1 MSIEKREF
9 YTITKLNEDEKRQ
22 LLYKYLNIK
31 PMVCSCNDFML
42 ILKPNGTVELVG
54 EESHEGIDLT
64 EWKGIKK
71 ICSGKRHIVGLK
83 LDGSVVAVGNNEF
96 HQCDVSDW
104 KNIVDI
110 FADFNCTIGLK
121 ADNNTLIMGQ
131 IGNDLAEDKLSD
143 DKLEQKLNGLIEK
156 ANLSRINA
164 MLEQQEENNRKTE
177 HNIIELYGNM
187 QSMLSEITEMYDKMK
202 KLTPPKSIPESSKP
216 VPKLTKPISE
226 PPILPVLKK
235 EPIPK
240 PTPNPV
246 PPKQQSNSIKSLKS
260 VCSLIK
266 EREDR
271 IAELREQLESC
282 NKKIIDGNKI
292 DSGITH
298 EEIQNLRMEIDRT
311 KNKIRSLED
320 EKEKFIIMKNNIMD
334 EIRKAEIAKR
344 KSVYLS
350 AGTYHTLRLFENK
363 RTVVSAGK
371 NDDGQCNVGNWEN
384 IVAVS
389 AGHCHSVGL
398 MIDGTVVAVGANEHG
413 QCNVE
418 DWKNIIAISAGHYHT
433 VGLQEDGTVV
443 AVGRNEDGQCNV
455 EDWKNVTEVSAGRYH
470 SVGLKLDGTVYATGR
485 NEDGQCDVED
495 WTDIVAVSA
504 GHYHTVG
511 LKFDGTVVATGRNE
525 DGQCNVDDWRDI
537 SAISAGGWH
546 SIGLKFDGT
555 VVAIGYNS
563 DGRCDVD
570 NWNDIVTLSAGN
582 WYTVG
587 MKSDGT
593 ILAVGDNE
601 FGQCDLANY
610 SS

>member
-1 MSIEKREF
+1 MPIEKREF
-9 YTITKLNEDEKRQ
+9 YTITKLNEEEKRQ

-42 ILKPNGTVELVG
+42 MLKPNGTVELVG
-54 EESHEGIDLT
+54 KANHDKIDLS
-64 EWKGIKK
+64 EWHGIKK

-83 LDGSVVAVGNNEF
+83 LDGSVVAVGDNEF

-110 FADFNCTIGLK
+110 FADFNCTVGLT
-121 ADNNTLIMGQ
+121 ADNHTLIMGQ
-131 IGNDLAEDKLSD
+131 IGRDLVEDKLLD
-143 DKLEQKLNGLIEK
+143 DRLEKKLNSLIEK
-156 ANLSRINA
+156 ADLSRINEL
-164 MLEQQEENNRKTE
+164 LERQEANNRKTE
-177 HNIIELYGNM
+177 HDITELYGNM
-187 QSMLSEITEMYDKMK
+187 QSMLAEITKMYDEMK
-202 KLTPPKSIPESSKP
+202 RLASPECIP
-216 VPKLTKPISE
+216 E
-226 PPILPVLKK
+226 PPIPAHNSKP

-240 PTPNPV
+240 PVPNPITAPDSKPI
-246 PPKQQSNSIKSLKS
+246 PPKQEPDPNLIKSLKS

-271 IAELREQLESC
+271 IAELRERLESC

-292 DSGITH
+292 DSGITPK
-298 EEIQNLRMEIDRT
+298 EIQDLRMETNRT
-311 KNKIRSLED
+311 QNKIRSLKD
-320 EKEKFIIMKNNIMD
+320 EKEEFIVMKNNIMD
-334 EIRKAEIAKR
+334 QIRKSEIAKW
-344 KSVYLS
+344 KVVYLS
-350 AGTYHTLRLFENK
+350 AGTYHTLRLFEEK
-363 RTVVSAGK
+363 GTVIAAGK
-371 NDDGQCNVGNWEN
+371 TDDGQCNVGDWEN
-384 IVAVS
+384 IVSIS

-418 DWKNIIAISAGHYHT
+418 DWKNIVSVSAGHYHT
-433 VGLQEDGTVV
+433 VGLHDDGTVV
-443 AVGRNEDGQCNV
+443 AVGRNEDDQCDV
-455 EDWKNVTEVSAGRYH
+455 EDWQDVTAVSAGRYH
-470 SVGLKLDGTVYATGR
+470 SVGLKRDGTVYATGR

-546 SIGLKFDGT
+546 SIGVKFDGT